1 MATRTL
7 ISDALRGGHPR
18 ARAGVGPELVWM
30 AAIEDKA
37 LRPVV
42 AVLRPTRSSEYGA
55 KSAVSTDPR
64 VPDTPAFPRRARSP
78 QQYWRRSIMGR
89 ALPVRT
95 PDYMTLFRSIE
106 SALAAN
112 DGRTRSALRA
122 ALFAIVPSLL
132 MFGVLVAL
140 GIETLRAPTG
150 TLNPAFIAYSVLLAP
165 VIETAAM
172 LALAAVLARLVPRHV
187 ALRIALVAFVTALAH
202 RIGGDW
208 RQVVDTTWPL
218 LVYAASLVLWLRAV
232 SKRRIHRYY
241 DRARAIQHRLLRRRH
256 PGGFSNERQLKP
268 CDGHGLQV
276 ITPGIRSERPLC
288 AKRTHV
294 GRWPNSAHQATGG
307 RSSRYSV
314 QRREVLRT
322 QNEDSVP
329 EPSEFSARRTEIRRA
344 YERLSF
350 CVSER
355 RRNSEQRATNREQL
369 RLQPWFT

>member
-1 MATRTL
+1 
-7 ISDALRGGHPR
+7 
-18 ARAGVGPELVWM
+18 
-30 AAIEDKA
+30 
-37 LRPVV
+37 
-42 AVLRPTRSSEYGA
+42 
-55 KSAVSTDPR
+55 
-64 VPDTPAFPRRARSP
+64 
-78 QQYWRRSIMGR
+78 MGR

-218 LVYAASLVLWLRAV
+218 LVYAASLVLWLRRSASDAFIVTTIVHALYNIAFFAV
-232 SKRRIHRYY
+232 
-241 DRARAIQHRLLRRRH
+241 
-256 PGGFSNERQLKP
+256 
-268 CDGHGLQV
+268 
-276 ITPGIRSERPLC
+276 GILGALAMS
-288 AKRTHV
+288 
-294 GRWPNSAHQATGG
+294 
-307 RSSRYSV
+307 
-314 QRREVLRT
+314 
-322 QNEDSVP
+322 DS
-329 EPSEFSARRTEIRRA
+329 
-344 YERLSF
+344 
-350 CVSER
+350 
-355 RRNSEQRATNREQL
+355 
-369 RLQPWFT
+369 